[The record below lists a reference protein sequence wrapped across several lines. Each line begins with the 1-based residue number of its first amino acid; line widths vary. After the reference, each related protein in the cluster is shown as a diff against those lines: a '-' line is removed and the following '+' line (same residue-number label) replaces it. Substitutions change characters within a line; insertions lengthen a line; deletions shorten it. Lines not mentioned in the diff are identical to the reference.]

1 MRRFGLVDRRAFVA
15 GGLVL
20 PFLGRTAFGQA
31 SATTEEAMDPG
42 SYLWQPELAP
52 EGPVVIIVSIP
63 EQRVYVYRNGIQIGV
78 STCSTGKPGHSTPT
92 GVFVVLQK
100 DKNHHSSTYNNA
112 PMPNMQRLTWS
123 GIALHAGDLPGY
135 PASHGCVRLPMEF
148 SKLIFG
154 ITQLGIPVIIA
165 DEKSQPEVVV
175 HPGFILPTDA
185 QDQAAAAVL
194 AAKNDTANAITNV
207 VSGVVSAADQKAIML
222 IDGQVAWESAI
233 TIAEPKQPLGS
244 TAFTL
249 LGLSPDGSA
258 FRWQAHDI
266 DGDRQTVTKKDP
278 VLSRITV
285 EKADEVTAIL
295 EKTKPG
301 AIVVVTD
308 EAADQDNRTA
318 PGFVIIDAEVTA

>member
-1 MRRFGLVDRRAFVA
+1 MRGFRGLDRRAFVA
-15 GGLVL
+15 GSLLL
-20 PFLGRTAFGQA
+20 PFLGRAAFGQA

-52 EGPVVIIVSIP
+52 DGPVVIIVSIP

-148 SKLIFG
+148 SQLIFG

-165 DEKSQPEVVV
+165 DEKSQSEVIV
-175 HPGFILPTDA
+175 HPGFILPSDA

-194 AAKNDTANAITNV
+194 AAKGDTANAMTNV
-207 VSGVVSAADQKAIML
+207 VSGVISL
-222 IDGQVAWESAI
+222 
-233 TIAEPKQPLGS
+233 
-244 TAFTL
+244 
-249 LGLSPDGSA
+249 
-258 FRWQAHDI
+258 
-266 DGDRQTVTKKDP
+266 
-278 VLSRITV
+278 
-285 EKADEVTAIL
+285 
-295 EKTKPG
+295 
-301 AIVVVTD
+301 
-308 EAADQDNRTA
+308 A
-318 PGFVIIDAEVTA
+318 PTRKRSC

>member
-1 MRRFGLVDRRAFVA
+1 MLRLGRLDRRTFVA
-15 GGLVL
+15 GSLVL
-20 PFLGRTAFGQA
+20 PFLARAGFAQTAD
-31 SATTEEAMDPG
+31 TEEAMDPG

-52 EGPVVIIVSIP
+52 DGPVVIIVSIP
-63 EQRVYVYRNGIQIGV
+63 EQRVYVYRNGVQIGV

-92 GVFVVLQK
+92 GVFVILQK

-135 PASHGCVRLPMEF
+135 PASHGCVRLPVEF
-148 SKLIFG
+148 SKLVFG
-154 ITQLGIPVIIA
+154 ITQLGFPVIIA
-165 DEKSQPEVVV
+165 DEKSQSEVVV
-175 HPGFILPTDA
+175 HPGFLLPGDA

-194 AAKNDTANAITNV
+194 AAKNDTADAMTNV
-207 VSGVVSAADQKAIML
+207 VSGVISGADRKATML

-233 TIAEPKQPLGS
+233 IIADPKQPLGS

-249 LGLSPDGSA
+249 LGLSSDGSA

-266 DGDRQTVTKKDP
+266 DGDRVTVTRKDP

-285 EKADEVTAIL
+285 EKAEEAEKIL
-295 EKTKPG
+295 EGVAAGSTL
-301 AIVVVTD
+301 VVTD
-308 EAADQDNRTA
+308 ESATSDNRTA